1 MSATETSPQSQ
12 PRARGA
18 WWKTAL
24 LLAATAVVVAAIL
37 EGGARVILSREA
49 RRQAEEAARRAA
61 ASAPEPAPLKA
72 HDLSALNNVHAAGP
86 GICWTLKPNLVD
98 YPVKGRCWGRDVSF
112 SVSTNAEGL
121 RGPALAPAGEKTRLL
136 ALGDSTTFGLG
147 VNNDETWPAQMEA
160 ALNSRGGGAAFEALN
175 AGVSGA
181 STFQALVYLD
191 KRGLSFGPAAVLV
204 CCGHN
209 DFDSW
214 NNMTDMEQAA
224 AMETGA
230 AGPGGSPA
238 GQADRSFSDLFAL
251 TRRAIGEAGRDVQT
265 LIQGKRPRLT
275 PEEYRETLEKIR
287 ELCAAKG
294 VEVFFILWP
303 YEEQARTATPEWR
316 GYQEILLE
324 FGKTPGVRFINLHP
338 VFHQAG
344 AGEGLY
350 ADPVHGNATGCRVA
364 AEAIAAAVAEVFAE
378 TP

>member
-1 MSATETSPQSQ
+1 MSSISDTPAAP
-12 PRARGA
+12 RGA

-24 LLAATAVVVAAIL
+24 LLAATAVVVGAIL

-49 RRQAEEAARRAA
+49 RRQAAEAARRAA

-72 HDLSALNNVHAAGP
+72 HDLSALNDVHTMGP

-121 RGPALAPAGEKTRLL
+121 RGPALAPAGEKIRLL

-147 VNNDETWPAQMEA
+147 VNNDETWPAQMAA

-175 AGVSGA
+175 AGVSGT

-224 AMETGA
+224 AMESPAEPGA
-230 AGPGGSPA
+230 A
-238 GQADRSFSDLFAL
+238 RSFSDLFAL
-251 TRRAIGEAGRDVQT
+251 TRRAMGEAGRDVQT

-303 YEEQARTATPEWR
+303 YEDQAPTATPEWR

-344 AGEGLY
+344 AGAGLY

-364 AEAIAAAVAEVFAE
+364 AEAIAAAVAAVFAD